1 MPGLAPDHLL
11 GSIAYA
17 DGQFDD
23 ARYDLALINSFTE
36 GGGIAANY
44 CRVVGFFRDE
54 NGKLVRAE
62 VEDQISKSRFEVRA
76 SRFVNATGPAADTI
90 RNLAKPGIPTRMRL
104 SKGAHIV
111 LPLELFPTSDAL
123 LIPRTDDGRVLF
135 AVPWFDRL
143 LIGTTEQEVT
153 IDDELYL
160 SQDDVA
166 YLLHHINK
174 YFATAIRPD
183 QIVSGFAGA
192 RPLVSAGGS
201 RATKKLARDH
211 EVEADAPSGLISIM
225 GGKWTTHRAM
235 AEDTINAVQK
245 SLGALV
251 KPGATID
258 HPLVGSKNYTPEY
271 WQTLVRDYQLSEATA
286 KHLSQKFGTSA
297 EDVMALTKV
306 DLALRQPLV
315 PGFAPLR
322 AEVAYCA
329 RFEMAMTIEDV
340 LMRRTGL
347 QFFSWEAAIR
357 AAVPTGTILAKELG
371 WSAVTEATAIEQ
383 YQNKIH
389 RLMQLAGL
397 TANA

>member
-1 MPGLAPDHLL
+1 
-11 GSIAYA
+11 
-17 DGQFDD
+17 
-23 ARYDLALINSFTE
+23 
-36 GGGIAANY
+36 
-44 CRVVGFFRDE
+44 
-54 NGKLVRAE
+54 
-62 VEDQISKSRFEVRA
+62 
-76 SRFVNATGPAADTI
+76 
-90 RNLAKPGIPTRMRL
+90 
-104 SKGAHIV
+104 
-111 LPLELFPTSDAL
+111 
-123 LIPRTDDGRVLF
+123 
-135 AVPWFDRL
+135 
-143 LIGTTEQEVT
+143 
-153 IDDELYL
+153 
-160 SQDDVA
+160 
-166 YLLHHINK
+166 
-174 YFATAIRPD
+174 
-183 QIVSGFAGA
+183 
-192 RPLVSAGGS
+192 
-201 RATKKLARDH
+201 
-211 EVEADAPSGLISIM
+211 
-225 GGKWTTHRAM
+225 
-235 AEDTINAVQK
+235 
-245 SLGALV
+245 V

-286 KHLSQKFGTSA
+286 KHLSQKFGTNA

-347 QFFSWEAAIR
+347 QFLSWEAAIR